1 MLLRKLLSMST
12 IENQRGGEVQCISSS
27 AEPERKKKE
36 KIIENIKRLAENGKY
51 NFGVAAGSTD
61 FKVRNTQ

>member
-1 MLLRKLLSMST
+1 MST
-12 IENQRGGEVQCISSS
+12 IEKQRGGEVQCISSS

-36 KIIENIKRLAENGKY
+36 EKNIENIKRLAENGKY

-61 FKVRNTQ
+61 FKVRNTH